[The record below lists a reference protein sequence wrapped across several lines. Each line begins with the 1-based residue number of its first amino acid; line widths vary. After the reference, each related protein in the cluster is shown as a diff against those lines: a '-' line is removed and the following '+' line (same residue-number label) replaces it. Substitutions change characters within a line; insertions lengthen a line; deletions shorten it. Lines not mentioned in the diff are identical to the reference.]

1 MSAHVHDHSH
11 AHSHS
16 HSHSHDPAQPAFAA
30 ALAITFGYALVELA
44 GGLWS
49 GSLALTSDAGHMFSD
64 ALALGLAAVAA
75 WISRRPPG
83 LKHSYGLARAEVI
96 GASLNGLFMLA
107 IIVVL
112 VVEAVQRL
120 LEPRPVMAVAV
131 MTIAAIGLAVNGAV
145 AFILSRGHD
154 TLNVR
159 GALVHVIGDLLSSIA
174 ALIAGAVIY
183 VTGWLLIDPIL
194 SIVIAVLILA
204 TTLKLLRDTLH
215 VLMEGVPADV
225 DLAEIGGALAG
236 LRGVAEV
243 HDLHVWSIGSE
254 RRALSA
260 HLAIEQLD
268 AWPAI
273 LHDAQHLLRDRFAVD
288 HVTLQPEL
296 VPGLR
301 LPRQAPVTIWPRG
314 ERPRNSDA

>member
-1 MSAHVHDHSH
+1 MTAHAHGHT
-11 AHSHS
+11 HSHS
-16 HSHSHDPAQPAFAA
+16 HSHTHEPGRPAFAA

-44 GGLWS
+44 GGIWS

-64 ALALGLAAVAA
+64 ALALALAATAA
-75 WISRRPPG
+75 WIARRPPG

-96 GASLNGLFMLA
+96 GASLNGLLMLL

-120 LEPRPVMAVAV
+120 LAPRPVMAGAV
-131 MTIAAIGLAVNGAV
+131 MAIAAIGLVVNGAV
-145 AFILSRGHD
+145 AFILSRGHH

-194 SIVIAVLILA
+194 SLVIAVLILT

-215 VLMEGVPADV
+215 VLMEGVPGAV
-225 DLAEIGGALAG
+225 DLAEIGRALAE
-236 LRGVAEV
+236 LRGVSEV
-243 HDLHVWSIGSE
+243 HDLHVWSIGSD
-254 RRALSA
+254 RAALSA
-260 HLAIEQLD
+260 HLEIEQLEM
-268 AWPAI
+268 WPAI
-273 LHDAQHLLRDRFAVD
+273 LHDARHVLRERFGVD

-296 VPGLR
+296 APALR

-314 ERPRNSDA
+314 ERPSKQ